1 MYKILFFLALPFFG
15 ISQDFI
21 DARYN
26 RAGITL
32 LVDNKNEAFFSG
44 IKVDNLDDKYYYNSI
59 SDGYISFDQNSD
71 GILTKL
77 YQRSISSKA
86 LNNLRN
92 LSSLLERAKYS
103 LSDDKVNLLKS
114 TSRGLEG
121 VKDEK
126 WLKDIVKNNYVL
138 VVSFRNIQNV
148 DNLYA
153 KKDVANAAIGILGG
167 SNGEYSKRSR
177 EGYLANVDCF
187 LFKIELDDVDYAAF
201 WNNWNNEDAH
211 RSHNYKMMLVSQSSC
226 RVDCTLPTGSNSN
239 FQSTL
244 LKYGSIQA
252 LEHLGNTYFP
262 IASKVG
268 IEQPSPIRAKIGKKE
283 GVFTDQLFFT
293 YEYRNNRRGNI
304 TTKKTG
310 VVRAKI
316 VADNRFIASGNSGT
330 TEFYKAN
337 WGRYKEGMFLVQKKD
352 KGFAISVGAG
362 NEPDRNLYSR
372 ISYSLTKSLNISTIS
387 QLRLYGEFGYFP
399 KFVDENMAFQDYSIV
414 NGEKFLDA
422 NQMHSIYYGVGF
434 EKEFYFIGGIQV
446 VPFLS
451 LINERAKY
459 SNKSLIKE
467 MLGKYELPKKYGE
480 VLYFKGGIRV
490 PINILYNLKIVPMI
504 SLSTRTFKSSK
515 GLGFTEKFKDYPN
528 KIVISNGSIFTGL
541 ELKYEF

>member
-1 MYKILFFLALPFFG
+1 MYKILFFLVLPFFG

-71 GILTKL
+71 GILNKL
-77 YQRSISSKA
+77 NKNSISSKA

-138 VVSFRNIQNV
+138 VISFRNIQNI

-167 SNGEYSKRSR
+167 SNGEYSKRNR
-177 EGYLANVDCF
+177 EGYMANVDCF
-187 LFKIELDDVDYAAF
+187 LFKIELDDADYAAF
-201 WNNWNNEDAH
+201 WKYWNNEDAH
-211 RSHNYKMMLVSQSSC
+211 QSHNYKMMLVSQSSC

-244 LKYGSIQA
+244 LKYGAIQA

-268 IEQPSPIRAKIGKKE
+268 IEQSSPIRAKIGKKE

-293 YEYRNNRRGNI
+293 YEYRNNRRGSI

-330 TEFYKAN
+330 TEFYKVN
-337 WGRYKEGMFLVQKKD
+337 WGKYKEGMFLVQKKD
-352 KGFAISVGAG
+352 KGFAVSVGAG
-362 NEPDRNLYSR
+362 NEPNKNLYTR
-372 ISYSLTKSLNISTIS
+372 ISYSLTKSLNISSIS
-387 QLRLYGEFGYFP
+387 QLRLYGEFGFFP
-399 KFVDENMAFQDYSIV
+399 KFIDENSAFQDYSIS
-414 NGEKFLDA
+414 NGGKFFDA

-434 EKEFYFIGGIQV
+434 EKEFYFLGGIQL
-446 VPFLS
+446 VPFVS
-451 LINERAKY
+451 LINERATY
-459 SNKSLIKE
+459 SNQSLIKE

-480 VLYFKGGIRV
+480 VLYFKGGVRM
-490 PINILYNLKIVPMI
+490 PLNILYNLKIVPMI
-504 SLSTRTFKSSK
+504 SFSTRTFKSSK